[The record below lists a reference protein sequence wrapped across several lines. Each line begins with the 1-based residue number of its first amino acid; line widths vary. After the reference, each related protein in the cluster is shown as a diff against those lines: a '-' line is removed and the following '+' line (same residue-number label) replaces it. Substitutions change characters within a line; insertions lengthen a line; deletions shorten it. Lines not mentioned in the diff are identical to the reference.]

1 MIMACAM
8 GVRANVRMASC
19 GAVLPSLGPRH
30 DPMDM
35 TSQEMEMARA
45 IVARANIRVASA
57 RLPPRQVSRQD
68 KDTMDMN
75 GPNVEMA
82 RAIVARANIRVA
94 SGGAQLPRQVL

>member
-1 MIMACAM
+1 
-8 GVRANVRMASC
+8 
-19 GAVLPSLGPRH
+19 
-30 DPMDM
+30 MDM

-57 RLPPRQVSRQD
+57 RLRPRQVSRQD

-75 GPNVEMA
+75 SPNVEMA

-94 SGGAQLPRQVL
+94 SGREQLPRQVL

>member
-1 MIMACAM
+1 
-8 GVRANVRMASC
+8 
-19 GAVLPSLGPRH
+19 
-30 DPMDM
+30 MDM

-57 RLPPRQVSRQD
+57 RLPRQVSRQD

-75 GPNVEMA
+75 SPNVEMA